1 MQSLQIIRATAKNGN
16 EGERSMAELKKATNL
31 DDLLNSCPKN
41 QIIANSL
48 IRTWKEV
55 NDINHKKIV
64 CSISGGR

>member
-1 MQSLQIIRATAKNGN
+1 
-16 EGERSMAELKKATNL
+16 MAELKKATNL

-64 CSISGGR
+64 CSVSGGR